1 MSVKIVDDK
10 RAWDRLV
17 RELEAT
23 GDKEVVVGIQQGATN
38 DGLLIAEYATWNE
51 FGTRT
56 IPSRPFMRSYF
67 DSSID
72 DLTRFSARGIAMVIS
87 GRGTMN
93 QFFNAA
99 GVRMVNGVKKSINNG
114 AWVPNSP
121 VTIALKGSDKPM
133 IDTGV
138 MLNSVTFA
146 IHKYGDT
153 KT

>member
-10 RAWDRLV
+10 RSWDRLV
-17 RELEAT
+17 RELAST

-38 DGLLIAEYATWNE
+38 DGLQVAEYATWNE

-72 DLTRFSARGIAMVIS
+72 DLTRFSTRGIAIVIS

-99 GVRMVNGVKKSINNG
+99 GVRMVNGVRKSINNG

-121 VTIALKGSDKPM
+121 VTISLKGSDKPL

-138 MLNSVTFA
+138 MLNSVTFV

-153 KT
+153 KA

>member
-38 DGLLIAEYATWNE
+38 DGLQVAEYATWNE

-114 AWVPNSP
+114 AWVPNSL
-121 VTIALKGSDKPM
+121 VTIALKGSDKPL

-138 MLNSVTFA
+138 MLNSVAFA

-153 KT
+153 KA